1 MTFFLSVW
9 VQWWQVDK
17 ISPIKLY
24 DENKTIAGFQ
34 LRHLLHKQGQHQY
47 VKEIMNKLIKLYSDG
62 KIRPCIDSAWAF
74 EDVRNPASCSVWTY
88 LCILEYIF
96 YGLCCVYRV
105 LWKKSKI
112 NWYQLCK
119 FFLAKMNE
127 LNPVHLSSFSRKSLF
142 HFIHYSMF
150 RWERQCKKCRTGKT

>member
-74 EDVRNPASCSVWTY
+74 EDVRNAACCTVWTY
-88 LCILEYIF
+88 LCILEHIF
-96 YGLCCVYRV
+96 RGFIVYTG
-105 LWKKSKI
+105 
-112 NWYQLCK
+112 YC
-119 FFLAKMNE
+119 
-127 LNPVHLSSFSRKSLF
+127 
-142 HFIHYSMF
+142 
-150 RWERQCKKCRTGKT
+150 ERNLK

>member
-1 MTFFLSVW
+1 MW

-74 EDVRNPASCSVWTY
+74 EDVRNAAYCTVWTY
-88 LCILEYIF
+88 LCILEHIF

-105 LWKKSKI
+105 L
-112 NWYQLCK
+112 
-119 FFLAKMNE
+119 
-127 LNPVHLSSFSRKSLF
+127 
-142 HFIHYSMF
+142 
-150 RWERQCKKCRTGKT
+150 